1 MEKAI
6 KQLFLTLQKAD
17 SLFIDYLQR
26 EALPIK
32 NWRGLPA
39 PITEDLQDKL
49 KGCVG
54 THSNSISYAI
64 KDAMQSN
71 NIFMNKK
78 GTGLEEM
85 SLVSDRYKAALFKMT
100 AMTHEPACEYSVLG
114 GKFRMVKL
122 VGSAKQIYEELVKV
136 SASLPKGTGDDVAN
150 VIAEVIA
157 TEQAKHVA
165 AGVGSA
171 NHRRRGGGKTRRHRK
186 RGTRR
191 R

>member
-6 KQLFLTLQKAD
+6 KELFLILQKAD
-17 SLFIDYLQR
+17 SLFIDYIQR

-49 KGCVG
+49 KGCIG

-78 GTGLEEM
+78 GTGPDEM
-85 SLVSDRYKAALFKMT
+85 LLVSGRYKAALFKMT

-122 VGSAKQIYEELVKV
+122 AASAKQIYEELVKV
-136 SASLPKGTGDDVAN
+136 SASLPKGDNDSVAK

-157 TEQAKHVA
+157 TEQAKHAA
-165 AGVGSA
+165 AGVGIA

-186 RGTRR
+186 RDTRR